1 MKKSYRNKNTSSLKD
16 VMGQLLETYR
26 IDQKFS
32 ETELVSAWGRLMGK
46 PIAIRT
52 SQLFV
57 HKKILYVKL
66 TSAPLKHELTLSK
79 SKVLEIIRRE
89 FNNDQIIDDIVFK

>member
-1 MKKSYRNKNTSSLKD
+1 MKKSYRNQNTSSLKD

-32 ETELVSAWGRLMGK
+32 ETELVSAWERLMGK
-46 PIAIRT
+46 PIASRT

-57 HKKILYVKL
+57 HKKVLYVTL
-66 TSAPLKHELTLSK
+66 TSAPLKHELNLSK

-89 FNNDQIIDDIVFK
+89 FNDQILDDIVFK

>member
-1 MKKSYRNKNTSSLKD
+1 
-16 VMGQLLETYR
+16 MGQLLETYS

-32 ETELVSAWGRLMGK
+32 ETELVSAWERLMGK
-46 PIAIRT
+46 PIASRT

-57 HKKILYVKL
+57 HKKVLYVTL
-66 TSAPLKHELTLSK
+66 TSAPLKHELNLSK

-89 FNNDQIIDDIVFK
+89 FNDQILDDIVFK

>member
-1 MKKSYRNKNTSSLKD
+1 MKKSYRNQNTSSLKD

-26 IDQKFS
+26 IDQKYA
-32 ETELVSAWGRLMGK
+32 ETELISAWGRLMGK
-46 PIAIRT
+46 PIANRT
-52 SQLFV
+52 SGLYV

-89 FNNDQIIDDIVFK
+89 FNDQILDDIVFK

>member
-1 MKKSYRNKNTSSLKD
+1 MKKNNRQQNTASLKE
-16 VMGQLLETYR
+16 VMGKLLETYR
-26 IDQKFS
+26 IDQKYS
-32 ETELVSAWGRLMGK
+32 ETELVSSWERLMGK
-46 PIAIRT
+46 PIASRT

-66 TSAPLKHELTLSK
+66 SSAPLKHELNLSK

-89 FNNDQIIDDIVFK
+89 FNDQIIDDIVFK

>member
-1 MKKSYRNKNTSSLKD
+1 MKKSYRNQNTSSLKD

-32 ETELVSAWGRLMGK
+32 ETELISAWGRLMGK
-46 PIAIRT
+46 PIANRT

-57 HKKILYVKL
+57 HKKVLYVKL

-89 FNNDQIIDDIVFK
+89 FNDQILDDIVFK